1 MKTSFIST
9 ATLLNGPR
17 ATIGRLQAQID
28 KAAIETEGRY
38 ADVGLELG
46 YKTGISLDLRQH
58 VAAIDAQQQ
67 RNGLTTVRLATAQG
81 ALSRIRS
88 DGEAFLALL
97 APGKLSD
104 NSSTAVAQTAA
115 SNLSTFIGQMNAT
128 SGGQYLFA
136 GINTAQTPLTDYQAS
151 PPSAAKQAFTQAFRT
166 AFGFDPGTQPD
177 SGNITATQMQAFLDG
192 PFAALFAD
200 PQWGAN
206 WSSASNVNVRSEI
219 TDNETAETSVN
230 ANVQA
235 ARDMAML
242 YTLATDIGLSSLT
255 GTTQTAVYDRLRSL
269 ASSATLGFT
278 AIQADLGVVQARL
291 GIVDRQ
297 HDAQK
302 NILKTGFGS
311 LENTDEAEAA
321 ARVTKLSKQLDI
333 AYALTNQ
340 VSKLSLI
347 DYVR

>member
-17 ATIGRLQAQID
+17 STIGRIQAD
-28 KAAIETEGRY
+28 LAKATTETEGRF
-38 ADVGLELG
+38 ADVGLTLG

-58 VAAIDAQQQ
+58 YADVEAQQQ
-67 RNGLTTVRLATAQG
+67 RNGLTTVRLASAQG
-81 ALSRIRS
+81 ALSRVRS

-104 NSSTAVAQTAA
+104 SSVNATAQTAA
-115 SNLSTFIGQMNAT
+115 SNLSAFIGQMNTAA
-128 SGGQYLFA
+128 SGQYLFA
-136 GINTAQTPLTDYQAS
+136 GINTAQAPLADYEAS
-151 PPSAAKQAFTQAFRT
+151 PSSAAKRAFTNAFRT
-166 AFGFDPGTQPD
+166 AFGVDPG
-177 SGNITATQMQAFLDG
+177 SAGAANITEAQMEAFLDG

-206 WSSASNVNVRSEI
+206 WSSASTVNVRGEI
-219 TDNETAETSVN
+219 ARNEVVDTSVN

-235 ARDMAML
+235 VRDMAML
-242 YTLATDIGLSSLT
+242 YTLASDIGLSSLT
-255 GTTQTAVYDRLRSL
+255 GTTQSLVYDRLRSL
-269 ASSATLGFT
+269 ASRATLGVT
-278 AIQADLGVVQARL
+278 AIQADLGIVQSRL
-291 GIVDRQ
+291 ETVDKQ

-302 NILKTGFGS
+302 NILQTGVKS
-311 LENTDEAEAA
+311 LEHTDEAEAVT
-321 ARVTKLSKQLDI
+321 RVSDLTKQLSI
-333 AYALTNQ
+333 AYSLTNE